1 MHLGSSVLD
10 RTGRINHDQ
19 SPLYDPLLR
28 AGKIMAKNYMGENR
42 MTEKHI
48 RTFTRAVT
56 WRITAILLTLLFTDA
71 STALAVGVVHTIA
84 HYIHERIWLR
94 VDWGRS

>member
-1 MHLGSSVLD
+1 
-10 RTGRINHDQ
+10 
-19 SPLYDPLLR
+19 
-28 AGKIMAKNYMGENR
+28 
-42 MTEKHI
+42 MTERHI

-84 HYIHERIWLR
+84 HYIHERIWLK
-94 VDWGRS
+94 VEWGRS